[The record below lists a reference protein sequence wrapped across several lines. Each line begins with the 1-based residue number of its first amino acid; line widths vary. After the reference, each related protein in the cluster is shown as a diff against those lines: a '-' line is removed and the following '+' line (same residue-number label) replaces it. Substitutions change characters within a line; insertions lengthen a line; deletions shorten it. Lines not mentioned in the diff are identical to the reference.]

1 MLVLL
6 DFGAFL
12 NAEIAGVSI
21 YSFVIFSNQIC
32 SFGNIV
38 LVCRGNR
45 NGMNQLTSGVYVNMA
60 LHAKA
65 PHVAFSG
72 LVHLRIACFLA
83 FFAEL
88 GTSMIVAS
96 TIVPPFIM

>member
-12 NAEIAGVSI
+12 NAEIAGVSV
-21 YSFVIFSNQIC
+21 YSFVIFSNQIYG
-32 SFGNIV
+32 FGNIV

-45 NGMNQLTSGVYVNMA
+45 ISGSR
-60 LHAKA
+60 
-65 PHVAFSG
+65 AFST
-72 LVHLRIACFLA
+72 
-83 FFAEL
+83 FFVEL
-88 GTSMIVAS
+88 GASMIVAS